1 MQRFQFHPVV
11 ADWFEQR
18 FGSPTAPQ
26 EQGWPAIQSGGHT
39 LIAAPTGSGK
49 TLAAF
54 LASLDALFRMG
65 LAGKLTNETQILYV
79 SPLKAL
85 SNDIHKNLDEPLAGI
100 RAALR
105 TATGQ
110 DIEVR
115 AEVRTGD
122 TSAAKRLAITKKP
135 PHILVTTPESF
146 YLLLTS
152 ESGRRVLSTVR
163 TLIVDEIH
171 ALVGNRR
178 GSHLALSM
186 ERLAALVKGPLQ
198 RIGLSATQKP
208 IEEVARFL
216 VGTCGPSPSPLK
228 GERAGVRG
236 EAVRLI
242 HPLDSAH
249 QDGPPL
255 RSPLLPRRE
264 ERENAWPTCTII
276 DTGHAR
282 AMDLAIELPGS
293 PLEAVMSNE
302 VWAEVYLRLADL
314 IQAHRT
320 TLVFVN
326 TRRLAERV
334 THQLCERLGADK
346 VTSHHGSLSAKLRL
360 DAENRL
366 KRGELRALVAT
377 ASLELGI
384 DIGSVELVCQI
395 GTTRSI
401 ATCLQRVGRAGHSR
415 GGLPKGRLFP
425 LTRDELVECV
435 ATLRTVRRGEL
446 DCLHIPQ
453 KPLDVLAQQIVACAA
468 CEDWSE
474 ENLFNQVRSAYP
486 YRELTRPEFD
496 EVVRML
502 AEGFSTKRGR
512 RAALIHHDAVNHR
525 LRGRRGSRL
534 LALTSGGAIAD
545 NADYRV
551 ILEPS
556 ETFIGTVNEDFAVE
570 SMAGEIFQ
578 LGNASW
584 KILRIN
590 EGTVRVED
598 AHGQPPGIP
607 FWLGEAPARTAE
619 LSCAVSEFREEIEAQ
634 LASGAGVPP
643 ADGESGTSGE
653 TAARKLVVNAVR
665 KQDGPPLLPQREES
679 ENAFALSSVDSLA
692 TEILPSSSLVDW
704 LIAATGISE
713 SGARQLANYFTASYK
728 ALGLL
733 PSQNKLVL
741 ERFFDESGGMQLVIH
756 SPFGARLNRAW
767 GLALRKRFCRSFNFE
782 LQSAATD
789 DAIVLSLGTQH
800 SFPLD
805 EVFRYLNSKS
815 VREILVQ
822 ALLDAPM
829 FPIRWRWNATR
840 SLALPRN
847 RGGRKVPAPLQRMES
862 ENLLAAVFPDQLACL
877 ENIAGDREIPDHPLV
892 RQTIEDCLTEA
903 MDIEALE
910 SLLRR
915 IEAGQVECIAR
926 DLPEPSPLAHEILN
940 ARPYAFLD
948 NAPLEERR
956 TRAVLT
962 RRASESTQDGLGIL
976 DAAAIQ
982 RVREEAWPRAANA
995 DELHEALLLLGL
1007 MTEEEANH
1015 CVAAVPGEREN
1026 AALPFL
1032 QSLGAEKRAGQL
1044 TNFPPNIQ
1052 HAVRTT
1058 VWVAAERLPL
1068 VRAVYPDAQT
1078 DPFLIPPEVEAKR
1091 SWERADALREL
1102 VRGRIEIT
1110 GPITAAAL
1118 AVFFQLRTSEIDAA
1132 LLALEAEGFVLR
1144 GRFTPPAPNPDLN
1157 LNPNLAPTPA
1167 LSSPPLEWCD
1177 RRLLA
1182 RIHRLTINRL
1192 RAEIQPVSIAQFQR
1206 FLLTWQRVDLEHRAE
1221 GPEGVE
1227 SVLELLDGYDLPA
1240 AAWEPAV
1247 LALRVKDYTPQCL
1260 DRLCFTGR
1268 IGWGRLSPP
1277 QNQNQKARGFTPLR
1291 SSPTALFARENLPHW
1306 LELSGVP
1313 ASSEFSPDT
1322 ELVLKTLAESGAL
1335 FFPEIVRRTGL
1346 LQSRTEQ
1353 ALGELAA
1360 QGWVTADS
1368 FEGLR
1373 ALLVP
1378 AEKRAPFGDLDRK
1391 RRHKVVTSLEFA
1403 GRWSLLRRPISTAEQ
1418 ADPTPTL
1425 PAPTLHDEA
1434 IETFARVLL
1443 RRYGVVFRRLL
1454 ERESLRVSWF
1464 ELGRVYRR
1472 LEARGEIRG
1481 GYFVSGV
1488 SGEQFALPEAI
1499 GLLRSLR
1506 KAALSGELIALSAA
1520 DPLNLVSILTPGPRI
1535 PAIWPNRILLRDGV
1549 PIAALEAGQ
1558 IISLENVP
1566 EIAPREIEQS
1576 LKVGHLP
1583 ASLRPYYG

>member
-1 MQRFQFHPVV
+1 MERFLFHPVV
-11 ADWFEQR
+11 AGWFEQR
-18 FGSPTAPQ
+18 FGTPTEPQ
-26 EQGWPAIQSGGHT
+26 ERGWPAIQSGRHT

-54 LASLDALFRMG
+54 LASLDALFRIG
-65 LAGKLTNETQILYV
+65 LEGKLTDETHVLYV

-85 SNDIHKNLDEPLAGI
+85 SNDIHKNLEEPLAGI
-100 RAALR
+100 RAAMQAR
-105 TATGQ
+105 EGQ

-122 TSAAKRLAITKKP
+122 TPAAKRQAIAKKP

-152 ESGRRVLSTVR
+152 ESGRRMLSTVR
-163 TLIVDEIH
+163 SLIVDEIH
-171 ALVGNRR
+171 AVVGNRR
-178 GSHLALSM
+178 GSHLTLSM

-208 IEEVARFL
+208 IEHVARFL
-216 VGTCGPSPSPLK
+216 VGSAAHHTPERRSPTRRGPSGGDHTRSEAADSEPVRALETEKARNSPSLPPPHFPAFPPASPLQPP
-228 GERAGVRG
+228 
-236 EAVRLI
+236 EA
-242 HPLDSAH
+242 AH
-249 QDGPPL
+249 VP
-255 RSPLLPRRE
+255 
-264 ERENAWPTCTII
+264 CTII

-302 VWAEVYLRLADL
+302 VWAEVYHRLADL

-334 THQLCERLGADK
+334 AHQLCERLGEDK
-346 VTSHHGSLSAKLRL
+346 VASHHGSLSAKLRL
-360 DAENRL
+360 EAENRL
-366 KRGELRALVAT
+366 KRGELKALVAT

-384 DIGSVELVCQI
+384 DIGSVELVCQL

-401 ATCLQRVGRAGHSR
+401 ATCLQRVGRAEHKR

-425 LTRDELVECV
+425 LTRDELVES
-435 ATLRTVRRGEL
+435 AALLRCVRRGEL
-446 DCLHIPQ
+446 DCLQIPE

-468 CEDWSE
+468 CEDWE
-474 ENLFNQVRSAYP
+474 EEKLFGLMRSAYP
-486 YRELTRPEFD
+486 YRNLTRHEFD

-512 RAALIHHDAVNHR
+512 RAALIHHDAINHR
-525 LRGRRGSRL
+525 VRGRRGSRL
-534 LALTSGGAIAD
+534 LALTSGGAIPD
-545 NADYRV
+545 NGDYRV
-551 ILEPS
+551 VVEPS

-570 SMAGEIFQ
+570 SMAGDIFQ

-584 KILRIN
+584 KVLRIN
-590 EGTVRVED
+590 AGTVRVED
-598 AHGQPPGIP
+598 AKGQPPGIP

-619 LSCAVSEFREEIEAQ
+619 LSRAVAELRQEVERRLVTEGAESEEVRKWESEKISNDPPLSLSHFPA
-634 LASGAGVPP
+634 LPP
-643 ADGESGTSGE
+643 A
-653 TAARKLVVNAVR
+653 N
-665 KQDGPPLLPQREES
+665 PLQ
-679 ENAFALSSVDSLA
+679 
-692 TEILPSSSLVDW
+692 DW
-704 LIAATGISE
+704 LTAETGVSE
-713 SGARQLANYFTASYK
+713 SGARQLADYFAESYK
-728 ALGLL
+728 ALGVL
-733 PSQNKLVL
+733 PSQTRLVM

-800 SFPLD
+800 SFPLA

-815 VREILVQ
+815 VRELLVQ

-840 SLALPRN
+840 ALALPRHRN
-847 RGGRKVPAPLQRMES
+847 GHKLPAPLQRMES

-877 ENIAGDREIPDHPLV
+877 ENIAGDRQVPDHPLV

-903 MDIEALE
+903 MDIDGLEA
-910 SLLRR
+910 LLRR
-915 IEAGQVECIAR
+915 IESGEVQCIAR

-956 TRAVLT
+956 TQAVYT
-962 RRASESTQDGLGIL
+962 RRAGDSAENGLGIL
-976 DAAAIQ
+976 DAAAIE
-982 RVREEAWPRAANA
+982 RVRAEAWPRAVNA
-995 DELHEALLLLGL
+995 DELHEALLLVGL
-1007 MTEEEANH
+1007 MSEEEASR
-1015 CVAAVPGEREN
+1015 CVDETSRG
-1026 AALPFL
+1026 
-1032 QSLGAEKRAGQL
+1032 QSGPRSLLSLLESLAAEKRAGRL
-1044 TNFPPNIQ
+1044 AINSRSTRP
-1052 HAVRTT
+1052 
-1058 VWVAAERLPL
+1058 WLAAERLPL
-1068 VRAVYPDAQT
+1068 VRAVYPDAEAE
-1078 DPFLIPPEVEAKR
+1078 PALVPPEAELKR
-1091 SWERADALREL
+1091 TWERAEAVREL
-1102 VRGRIEIT
+1102 VRGRMEVA
-1110 GPITAAAL
+1110 GPITVGAL
-1118 AVFFQLRTSEIDAA
+1118 VDFFQLPETEIESA
-1132 LLALEAEGFVLR
+1132 LLALEGEGFVLR
-1144 GRFTPPAPNPDLN
+1144 GKFQPGAPE
-1157 LNPNLAPTPA
+1157 
-1167 LSSPPLEWCD
+1167 LEWCD

-1192 RAEIQPVSIAQFQR
+1192 RAEIEPVSIAEFQR
-1206 FLLTWQRVDLEHRAE
+1206 FLLAWHRVEAEHRAE
-1221 GPEGVE
+1221 GPEGLE
-1227 SVLELLDGYDLPA
+1227 AVLGLLDGYDLPA

-1247 LALRVKDYTPQCL
+1247 LALRVKEYTPQWL

-1268 IGWGRLSPP
+1268 LGWGRLSPP
-1277 QNQNQKARGFTPLR
+1277 QNQKARGFTPLR
-1291 SSPTALFARENLPHW
+1291 SSPTALFARENLHHW
-1306 LELSGVP
+1306 LELSGTP
-1313 ASSEFSPDT
+1313 ASAEFSPDT
-1322 ELVLKTLAESGAL
+1322 ELVLKTLSECGAL
-1335 FFPEIVRRTGL
+1335 FFGEIVRRTGL

-1373 ALLVP
+1373 ALLIP
-1378 AEKRAPFGDLDRK
+1378 AEKRAPFGDLERK

-1403 GRWSLLRRPISTAEQ
+1403 GRWSLLRNPIVGQASRLSPNGRLARESRRTGETTGRAAE
-1418 ADPTPTL
+1418 TPAL
-1425 PAPTLHDEA
+1425 LAPARDEA
-1434 IETFARVLL
+1434 IEVFARTLL

-1454 ERESLRVSWF
+1454 ERESLKVSWF

-1481 GYFVSGV
+1481 GYFVSGT

-1499 GLLRSLR
+1499 GLLRSRR
-1506 KAALSGELIALSAA
+1506 KEKPRGELIALSAA
-1520 DPLNLVSILTPGPRI
+1520 DPLNLVGVLAPGPRI
-1535 PAIWPNRILLRDGV
+1535 PAIWPNRILMRDGEA
-1549 PIAALEAGQ
+1549 IAALEAGK
-1558 IISLENVP
+1558 IVKLENTP
-1566 EIAPREIEQS
+1566 DTSETEIEQF
-1576 LKVGHLP
+1576 LKVGKLP
-1583 ASLRPYYG
+1583 ASLRPYYA